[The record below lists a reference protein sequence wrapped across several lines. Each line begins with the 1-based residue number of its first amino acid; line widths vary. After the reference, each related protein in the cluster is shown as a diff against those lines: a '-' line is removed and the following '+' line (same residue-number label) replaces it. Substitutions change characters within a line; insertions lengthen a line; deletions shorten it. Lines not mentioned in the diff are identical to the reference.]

1 MKSNFFSFL
10 KKSFYI
16 RMILIMLGV
25 SVIPLILLSWISIG
39 VSTNTVEKQVN
50 RLNAQLVNQVVDRVE
65 LTMARFKE
73 LSDQY
78 SRIGSIQTA
87 LVPPSDHYFEEV
99 TRKKELISV
108 LSTASAV
115 IGNVQGLQ
123 VYSAVTGE
131 VLSSYEA
138 PATLSDSPYRPVI
151 QRFLDTGGT
160 SLFLDKGA
168 LRQEKSLTLLN
179 NSVYYVSRI
188 PSDRFE
194 EMTGALL
201 ISMSNSQFQQQIENI
216 QLGGKGSVS
225 LVTKNGLTI
234 ATTSSL
240 PAAEDDARLAR
251 ILGEWGSQGEPNQ
264 FRMDSSIISVK
275 QTSTYDGWIVISEIP
290 SRELTQS
297 TTIIRKT
304 VGYFLLFLIGLGLIA
319 IIAFGYQLY
328 RPLQAVKKQVDA
340 IKKGRFDARV
350 THFANNEIGELGRML
365 NSMAVRIEDL
375 LGDLQDSEELKRRLE
390 IRALQSQINPHFMY
404 NTLNTIR
411 MFAMLK
417 DYDKINT
424 LMGRLVSLLRYSM
437 ENYEQT
443 VQFKQEFAYLEDY
456 AELLNM
462 RYKCRI
468 LLHAEVEEPL
478 ERVLIPKLSLQP
490 LIENAVFH
498 GILPKKAEEGHIWVR
513 LYSLP
518 APDHLVVLE
527 VKDNGV
533 GLEERE
539 LEFLRMHLLRE
550 ESNENIGLKNVWMRL
565 RLMFGKSAEV
575 QLDSRPGEGMT
586 IRFLF
591 PADTVQVKEEEDS
604 GEQI

>member
-25 SVIPLILLSWISIG
+25 SVIPLIILSWISIG
-39 VSTNTVEKQVN
+39 VSTDTVEKQVN
-50 RLNAQLVNQVVDRVE
+50 RLNEQLVNQVVDRVE
-65 LTMARFKE
+65 LTMTRLRE

-78 SRIGSIQTA
+78 SRISSIQTA
-87 LVPPSDHYFEEV
+87 LVPPSDLYFEEV
-99 TRKKELISV
+99 TRKKELISL

-138 PATLSDSPYRPVI
+138 LSTLQYSPYRTLI
-151 QRFLDTGGT
+151 QRFLDTKGT
-160 SLFLDKGA
+160 SLFLDKEA
-168 LRQEKSLTLLN
+168 LAQEESLTLLQN
-179 NSVYYVSRI
+179 AVYYISRI
-188 PSDRFE
+188 PSDGYE

-201 ISMSNSQFQQQIENI
+201 ISMNTNQFQQQIENI

-225 LVTKNGLTI
+225 LVTRNGLTM
-234 ATTSSL
+234 ATTSRL
-240 PAAEDDARLAR
+240 PAAEDQERLAR
-251 ILGEWGSQGEPNQ
+251 ILAHWQEQNMPNQ

-275 QTSTYDGWIVISEIP
+275 QTSTYDGWIVISEIL

-297 TTIIRKT
+297 TDIIRKT
-304 VGYFLLFLIGLGLIA
+304 VGYFLLFLIGLGVIA

-375 LGDLQDSEELKRRLE
+375 LGDLQESEELKRRLE

-478 ERVLIPKLSLQP
+478 ERMLIPKLSLQP

-498 GILPKKAEEGHIWVR
+498 GILPKKADEGHITVR

-527 VKDNGV
+527 IRDDGV
-533 GLEERE
+533 GLEERA
-539 LEFLRMHLLRE
+539 LENLRLHLMRE

-565 RLMFGKSAEV
+565 KLMFGKESEV
-575 QLDSRPGEGMT
+575 QLEPGPGGGLS
-586 IRFLF
+586 IRFRF
-591 PADTVQVKEEEDS
+591 PRDTVQI
-604 GEQI
+604 G